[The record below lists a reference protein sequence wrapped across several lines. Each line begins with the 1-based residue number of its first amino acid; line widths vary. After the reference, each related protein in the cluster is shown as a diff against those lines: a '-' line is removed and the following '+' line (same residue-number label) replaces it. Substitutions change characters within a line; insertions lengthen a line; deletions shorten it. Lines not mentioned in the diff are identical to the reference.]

1 MERTTSDQTLEYIK
15 NHMDIKNCLKKGVI
29 NYSSLARLIASE
41 LDIEKKTSKEAILM
55 AARRYQERL
64 KDEVD
69 FEKNIKNLLAKS
81 EIEIKN
87 KIEVLIFQKNIKF
100 SDIEEIQ
107 KEVKK
112 ESETF
117 YLLEGS
123 NNYTIIIP
131 ERFSKAILKKFKSHL
146 IRRHEGLALIRLKSP
161 EDIED
166 IPGIVY
172 YLTSFFYENGV
183 NITEVMSFWT
193 DTVFTIKKE
202 DVNKAIS
209 FLQF

>member
-1 MERTTSDQTLEYIK
+1 MAKTTSEQTLEYIK
-15 NHMDIKNCLKKGVI
+15 EHIDIKNCLKKDII
-29 NYSSLARLIASE
+29 NYSALSRLIAKE
-41 LDIEKKTSKEAILM
+41 LSIEKKTSQEAILM
-55 AARRYQERL
+55 AARRYQEKL
-64 KDEVD
+64 KEEID
-69 FEKNIKNLLAKS
+69 FEKNIRNLLAKS

-87 KIEVLIFQKNIKF
+87 KIEVYIFQKNIKF
-100 SDIEEIQ
+100 IEIEEIQ

-123 NNYTIIIP
+123 NNYTIILP
-131 ERFSKAILKKFKSHL
+131 EKFSKLVLKKFKNYI

-172 YLTSFFYENGV
+172 YLTSFFYEKGV

-193 DTVFTIKKE
+193 DTLFTVKKE
-202 DVNKAIS
+202 DINKVIN
-209 FLQF
+209 FLKF